1 MSTAPL
7 KSTEV
12 ATGDALARQLADI
25 IDVEVKDATSSAKAT
40 SAEDTA
46 NKIDQLFQKT
56 LSADSDGAE
65 DFLYTF
71 WDVVLKSV
79 ATIPATDHRLAQL
92 IDVIKAL
99 QKKKTAEV
107 EIWDA
112 KTTVWK
118 DLPMLGPAL
127 RDAWNCKSSRL
138 YHDGARAET
147 LTQSTVKPEFDG
159 KEDHASLQKWIS
171 LNSFAARILGSRMQ
185 SSFNLGLWELRAGL
199 EEKHSSD
206 ASRDLHLNT
215 ASEWLWHAG
224 EELHRLS
231 TAAGTLH
238 QQELDVT
245 KTGSL
250 VEAPAKGPSKDRW
263 TFWKKRL
270 TELSSD
276 LSCAAKEEGLKE
288 RVDGVVSKMSSIEKG
303 NK

>member
-56 LSADSDGAE
+56 LAADSDGAE

-127 RDAWNCKSSRL
+127 RDAWNF
-138 YHDGARAET
+138 
-147 LTQSTVKPEFDG
+147 KPEFDG

-171 LNSFAARILGSRMQ
+171 LNSFAARILGSRVQ

-231 TAAGTLH
+231 TAAGTLD